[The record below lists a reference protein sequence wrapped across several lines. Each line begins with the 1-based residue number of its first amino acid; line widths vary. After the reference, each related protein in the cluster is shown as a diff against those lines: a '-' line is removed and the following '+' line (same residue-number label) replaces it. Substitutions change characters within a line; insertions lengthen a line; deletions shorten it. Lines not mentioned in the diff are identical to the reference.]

1 LSIIM
6 AHYSLDWGV
15 VGHSWA
21 VEHLAKS
28 LMYGRL
34 RHAYLIAGVSGV
46 GKTTLARGFA
56 RALECTSDTL
66 RPCGECRAC
75 RLIETNGY
83 ADVNIIQAQDKT
95 LKIEQIRELQHTL
108 ALRPVEG
115 RYRVVILENFHEA
128 SGQAQDA
135 LLKTLEEPPPFVV
148 LLLTVDYIGNV
159 LATIRSRCQPINLR
173 PLAAAQVRD
182 ALVNQGVDSEKAVL
196 LAQLSGGRLGWALQ
210 AAKDDSALETRNA
223 ALRALETLISA
234 DRVARFR
241 FAEQAAQNKDG
252 LPEMLAY
259 WQNYWRDVL
268 LSLEAARVGLTNR
281 DHRHAI
287 EQLTAALHVEDAQR
301 ALDAIGRTLKYI
313 DQYVNPRLALEVLM
327 LDLPRHK
334 LLIAPPKN

>member
-1 LSIIM
+1 M

-15 VGHSWA
+15 VGHEWA

-28 LMYGRL
+28 LAYGRL

-46 GKTTLARGFA
+46 GKTTLAKGFA
-56 RALECTSDTL
+56 RAMECTSESL

-75 RLIETNGY
+75 RLIEHDGF
-83 ADVNIIQAQDKT
+83 ADLNIIQSQDKT

-115 RYRVVILENFHEA
+115 RYRVVILENFQEA

-148 LLLTVDYIGNV
+148 ILLTVDHIGSV
-159 LATIRSRCQPINLR
+159 LPTIRSRCQPVALR
-173 PLAAAQVRD
+173 PLSAAQIRN
-182 ALVNQGVDSEKAVL
+182 ALEAQGIETEQAAL
-196 LAQLSGGRLGWALQ
+196 LAQLSGGRLGWALK
-210 AAKDDSALETRNA
+210 AAKNEEALQLRNSALN
-223 ALRALETLISA
+223 ALEGLISV

-241 FAEQAAQNKDG
+241 FAEQAAQNKDS
-252 LPEMLAY
+252 LPDLLAW
-259 WQNYWRDVL
+259 WQSYWRDVL
-268 LSLEAARVGLTNR
+268 MSIQSARVPLTNR

-287 EQLTAALHVEDAQR
+287 EQLTAALHAEDAQR
-301 ALDAIGRTLKYI
+301 ALDGITRTMKYI

-327 LDLPRHK
+327 IDMPRHK
-334 LLIAPPKN
+334 LLVAPPGG